1 MAGRVGGVAR
11 THAIAR
17 ALKAQSRDARASCER
32 PLAAKRTPFAAAW
45 LPHSRGPTIM
55 CAMQTD
61 RRIHSIDVTRGVV
74 MVLMAIDHVRVYA
87 GVPAG
92 GPKPGVFFTRWITNF
107 VAPAF
112 AFLAGTSA
120 YLLGRRMGNRRAL
133 ARYLVTRG
141 LILVLLELTVIR
153 VAWTF
158 NLDFG
163 HYLLAGVIW
172 MLGWCMVLLA
182 ALIWLPIP
190 AIGAF
195 GVAVIVLHNVLDF
208 LSPTAVKA
216 LQESS
221 LSWLWQILYFGGPIQ
236 LGQNGPTL
244 AVLYSIVPWVG
255 VIALGYA
262 FGAVM
267 TLEPSRRDRICF
279 ALGASAI
286 LLFLVLRTMD
296 VYGDP
301 RHWHVTSPTPMPTF
315 FRFIGTSK
323 YPASLQFLLMTLGP
337 MILLLPLAERARGKV
352 GEIFEV
358 FGRVPM
364 FYYLIHIPTIH
375 LAAVIISLVREG
387 RVNPWLFANHPM
399 MNPPPPEGYTW
410 SLGLLYAVF
419 LVVIAILYLPCRWY
433 ALRKATN
440 PAPWM
445 RYI

>member
-1 MAGRVGGVAR
+1 
-11 THAIAR
+11 
-17 ALKAQSRDARASCER
+17 
-32 PLAAKRTPFAAAW
+32 
-45 LPHSRGPTIM
+45 
-55 CAMQTD
+55 MQTD
-61 RRIHSIDVTRGVV
+61 RRIRSIDVARGVA

-87 GVPAG
+87 GVPPG

-112 AFLAGTSA
+112 AFLSGTSA
-120 YLLGRRMGNRRAL
+120 YLLGQRLGDRRAL
-133 ARYLVTRG
+133 SRYLATRG
-141 LILVLLELTVIR
+141 LLLVLLELTVIR
-153 VAWTF
+153 IAWTF
-158 NLDFG
+158 NFDFG

-195 GVAVIVLHNVLDF
+195 GVAVIALHNLMDF
-208 LSPTAVKA
+208 MSEATRTA
-216 LQESS
+216 LEQSS

-244 AVLYSIVPWVG
+244 MVLYSIVPWIG
-255 VIALGYA
+255 VMAAGYA

-267 TLEPSRRDRICF
+267 TLEPRRRDRICF

-286 LLFLVLRTMD
+286 VLFLLLRATD

-301 RHWHVTSPTPMPTF
+301 RHWHVTEPTQMPTL
-315 FRFIGTSK
+315 FRFINTTK

-337 MILLLPLAERARGKV
+337 TILLLPLAERARGKI
-352 GEIFEV
+352 GEIFAT

-375 LAAVIISLVREG
+375 LAAVIVSLVREG

-399 MNPPPPEGYTW
+399 MNPPPPEGYMW
-410 SLGLLYAVF
+410 RLSLLYAVF
-419 LVVIAILYLPCRWY
+419 IVLVAVLYVPCRWY
-433 ALRKATN
+433 AQRKATA
-440 PAPWM
+440 PARWM

>member
-1 MAGRVGGVAR
+1 MR
-11 THAIAR
+11 TD
-17 ALKAQSRDARASCER
+17 Q
-32 PLAAKRTPFAAAW
+32 
-45 LPHSRGPTIM
+45 
-55 CAMQTD
+55 
-61 RRIHSIDVTRGVV
+61 RIHSIDVTRGVV

-92 GPKPGVFFTRWITNF
+92 GPRPGVFFTRWITNF

-112 AFLAGTSA
+112 AFFAGTSA
-120 YLLGRRMGNRRAL
+120 YLLGRRLGDRKAL
-133 ARYLVTRG
+133 ARYLISRG

-158 NLDFG
+158 NFHFG
-163 HYLLAGVIW
+163 EYLLAGVIW

-182 ALIWLPIP
+182 GLIFLPIT

-195 GVAVIVLHNVLDF
+195 GVAVIALHNLMDF
-208 LSPTAVKA
+208 ISPAAGTA

-236 LGQNGPTL
+236 LGHNGPTL
-244 AVLYSIVPWVG
+244 MVLYSIVPWIG
-255 VIALGYA
+255 VMAAGYA
-262 FGAVM
+262 FGAVI
-267 TLEPSRRDRICF
+267 TLEPQRRNRICI

-286 LLFLVLRTMD
+286 VLFLGLRLID

-301 RHWHVTSPTPMPTF
+301 RHWSTAGPNPAPTL
-315 FRFIGTSK
+315 FRFINTSK

-337 MILLLPLAERARGKV
+337 TILLLPLADKARGKL
-352 GEIFEV
+352 GDIFSV

-364 FYYLIHIPTIH
+364 FYYLLHIPTIH
-375 LAAVIISLVREG
+375 LAAVFVSLAREG
-387 RVNPWLFANHPM
+387 RVDPWLFANHPM

-410 SLGLLYAVF
+410 SLALLYAVF
-419 LVVIAILYLPCRWY
+419 FVVVAVLYLPCRRY
-433 ALRKATN
+433 ARRKATN

>member
-1 MAGRVGGVAR
+1 
-11 THAIAR
+11 
-17 ALKAQSRDARASCER
+17 
-32 PLAAKRTPFAAAW
+32 
-45 LPHSRGPTIM
+45 
-55 CAMQTD
+55 MQTD
-61 RRIHSIDVTRGVV
+61 RRIRSIDVTRGVV

-87 GVPAG
+87 GVPPG
-92 GPKPGVFFTRWITNF
+92 GPRPGVFFTRWITNF

-112 AFLAGTSA
+112 AFFAGTSA
-120 YLLGRRMGNRRAL
+120 YLLGRRMADRRAL
-133 ARYLVTRG
+133 SRYLVSRG

-158 NLDFG
+158 NFDFG

-182 ALIWLPIP
+182 ALIWLPTA

-195 GVAVIVLHNVLDF
+195 GVAVICLHNLMDF
-208 LSPTAVKA
+208 LSPAAGEA
-216 LQESS
+216 LQQSS

-244 AVLYSIVPWVG
+244 MVLYSIVPWIG
-255 VIALGYA
+255 VMAAGYA

-267 TLEPSRRDRICF
+267 VMEPVRRNRICV
-279 ALGASAI
+279 ALGAGAI
-286 LLFLVLRTMD
+286 VLFLALRTID

-301 RHWHVTSPTPMPTF
+301 RHWHAAGPSPAPIL
-315 FRFIGTSK
+315 FRFINTSK

-337 MILLLPLAERARGKV
+337 VILLLPLAERARDKI
-352 GEIFEV
+352 GEIFTI

-375 LAAVIISLVREG
+375 LAAVIVSLVREG
-387 RVNPWLFANHPM
+387 RVDPWLFANHPM

-410 SLGLLYAVF
+410 SLALLYAVF
-419 LVVIAILYLPCRWY
+419 FVVVAALYVPCRWY
-433 ALRKATN
+433 AQRKATN
-440 PAPWM
+440 PSPWM